1 MCFLIL
7 FIKQYRGVY
16 LNKFNVSIPLK
27 FDFAYFVNSHRSRS
41 TEHCLTDILGFVKVE
56 FQKGYLIKM

>member
-16 LNKFNVSIPLK
+16 LNKFNVSILLK

-41 TEHCLTDILGFVKVE
+41 TEHCLTVIWVFFKIE
-56 FQKGYLIKM
+56 FLKGYLIKM

>member
-56 FQKGYLIKM
+56 F